1 MITLVPLS
9 GFLGSGKTTT
19 LISAAIA
26 MQRTG
31 RRVAVVTNDPGA
43 GLVDTNLARGGLD
56 EVAELAGGCLCR
68 RLPDLAALLA
78 DADAAKKADVVLVE
92 ASGSCADLRNTV
104 VRPLRDRYRDR
115 VTVAPL
121 TAVVDPL
128 RLAAFTRAAERC
140 EPEPDLGYLFGRQLV
155 EAELLA
161 INKTD
166 LIGDERTAKL
176 EARLAADYP
185 TSAVLPY
192 SATTGAGLEA
202 LVRFWTRP
210 NPAANEHPNNEPGV
224 PAGPSP
230 HADVRAVRGEPKLDF
245 TRYADAESQVAWLNE
260 AFRVTAAGAAF
271 DALAWGRTVLRYLS
285 DWSAA
290 AGYYIGHIKLAV
302 RTPAGLAKLS
312 VTDTGAP
319 PLADRA
325 PARPVEYGYATL
337 NARVV
342 CPPSTLDDAVR
353 EAIAAA
359 DKAHRATSHGA
370 RPSSFRSAHRR
381 HQPQR
386 LAATG

>member
-78 DADAAKKADVVLVE
+78 DADMAGKADVVLVE

-104 VRPLRDRYRDR
+104 VRPLRERYRGR
-115 VTVAPL
+115 MTVAPL

-140 EPEPDLGYLFGRQLV
+140 EPEPDLGYVFGRQLV

-185 TSAVLPY
+185 RAAVLPY
-192 SATTGAGLEA
+192 SATTGVGLEELIRA
-202 LVRFWTRP
+202 WTRP
-210 NPAANEHPNNEPGV
+210 NPALESQGAQ
-224 PAGPSP
+224 
-230 HADVRAVRGEPKLDF
+230 VRAVRGEPKLDF

-260 AFRVTAAGAAF
+260 AFRVTAAESAF
-271 DALAWGRTVLRYLS
+271 DAVAWAKTVLRQLS
-285 DWSAA
+285 EWSAA
-290 AGYYIGHIKLAV
+290 AGYFVGHIKLAV

-319 PLADRA
+319 PQADRA
-325 PARPVEYGYATL
+325 AARPVEYGYATI

-353 EAIAAA
+353 AAIAAA

-381 HQPQR
+381 YQPQR

>member
-56 EVAELAGGCLCR
+56 EVAELSGGCLCR

-78 DADAAKKADVVLVE
+78 DADTAGKADVVLVE

-185 TSAVLPY
+185 RAAVLPY
-192 SATTGAGLEA
+192 SATSGVGLEE
-202 LVRFWTRP
+202 LVRAWTRP
-210 NPAANEHPNNEPGV
+210 DPAIQGQSAQ
-224 PAGPSP
+224 
-230 HADVRAVRGEPKLDF
+230 VRPVRGEPKLDF

-260 AFRVTAAGAAF
+260 AFRVTAAGSAF
-271 DALAWGRTVLRYLS
+271 DALAWGKSVLRHLS
-285 DWSAA
+285 DWSAQT
-290 AGYYIGHIKLAV
+290 GYFVGHIKLAV

-319 PLADRA
+319 PQADRA
-325 PARPVEYGYATL
+325 AARPVEYGYATI
-337 NARVV
+337 NARIV

-353 EAIAAA
+353 AAIAAA

>member
-1 MITLVPLS
+1 VITLVPLS

-43 GLVDTNLARGGLD
+43 GLVDTTLARGGLD

-78 DADAAKKADVVLVE
+78 EAAEAGKTDVVLVE

-115 VTVAPL
+115 VNVAPL

-166 LIGDERTAKL
+166 LIGEERTAKL

-185 TSAVLPY
+185 KAAVLPY

-202 LVRFWTRP
+202 LVRTWTRP
-210 NPAANEHPNNEPGV
+210 DGPETEGQPAE
-224 PAGPSP
+224 
-230 HADVRAVRGEPKLDF
+230 VRSVRGEPKLDY

-260 AFRVTAAGAAF
+260 AFRVTAAGPDF
-271 DALAWGRTVLRYLS
+271 DALAWSKTVLRHLS
-285 DWSAA
+285 DWSVA
-290 AGYYIGHIKLAV
+290 AGYYVGHIKLAV

-319 PLADRA
+319 PQADRA
-325 PARPVEYGYATL
+325 PARPVEYGYVTI

-353 EAIAAA
+353 AAISTA

>member
-1 MITLVPLS
+1 VITLVPLS

-68 RLPDLAALLA
+68 RLPELAALLA
-78 DADAAKKADVVLVE
+78 DADAAGKADVVLVE

-104 VRPLRDRYRDR
+104 VRPLRERYRDR

-185 TSAVLPY
+185 KARVLPY
-192 SATTGAGLEA
+192 SATAGVGLEE
-202 LVRFWTRP
+202 LVRAWTRP
-210 NPAANEHPNNEPGV
+210 PAAPGQR
-224 PAGPSP
+224 
-230 HADVRAVRGEPKLDF
+230 ADSRVARGEPKLDF

-260 AFRVTAAGAAF
+260 SFRITAAGSAF
-271 DALAWGRTVLRYLS
+271 DALAWGRTVLRHLS

-290 AGYYIGHIKLAV
+290 TGFFVGHIKLAV

-319 PLADRA
+319 PQADRA
-325 PARPVEYGYATL
+325 AARPVDYGYATI

-353 EAIAAA
+353 AAIAAA
-359 DKAHRATSHGA
+359 DKMHRANSHGA

-381 HQPQR
+381 YQPQR

>member
-1 MITLVPLS
+1 VITLVPLS

-78 DADAAKKADVVLVE
+78 DAATAAKSDVVLVE
-92 ASGSCADLRNTV
+92 ASGSCANLRSTV
-104 VRPLRDRYRDR
+104 VGPLRERYRDR
-115 VTVAPL
+115 VAVAPL

-140 EPEPDLGYLFGRQLV
+140 EPEPDLGYVFGRQLV

-166 LIGDERTAKL
+166 LIGDERAAKL

-185 TSAVLPY
+185 KAAVLPY
-192 SATTGAGLEA
+192 SATTGIGLEA
-202 LVRFWTRP
+202 LVRTWTRA
-210 NPAANEHPNNEPGV
+210 NPEASDHPYPT
-224 PAGPSP
+224 
-230 HADVRAVRGEPKLDF
+230 ADVPTVFSSRADGHAAAREPKLDF
-245 TRYADAESQVAWLNE
+245 TRYADAEAQVAWLNE
-260 AFRVTAAGAAF
+260 AFRVTAAGPAF
-271 DALAWGRTVLRYLS
+271 DALSWARAVLRNLS
-285 DWSAA
+285 QWSAA
-290 AGYYIGHIKLAV
+290 SGFFVGHLKLVV

-312 VTDTGAP
+312 VTDAGALP
-319 PLADRA
+319 QADRA

-342 CPPSTLDDAVR
+342 CPPSVLDDAVR
-353 EAIAAA
+353 AAIAAA
-359 DKAHRATSHGA
+359 DEAHRATSHGA

-381 HQPQR
+381 NPAPR